1 MAFGRKRGKEKKEK
15 VKLSKESYEQAKNFL
30 SFVKPYSMVYFV
42 GFIFLLLSS
51 GVSAS
56 LPVFLGQILGAD
68 ATEFDA
74 DWSFAN
80 PDNIYGVLTLLALI
94 LPLQAVFSFFR
105 ILTFHY
111 VTHSALKDMRQKAFE
126 VLIKSP
132 MAYFDSSKTG
142 ETISRISN
150 DTEQIQETLTTTV
163 AEFLRQFIIVIVG
176 LVYIFIISPKLVLIM
191 LAVIPVAA
199 ITAMLFGKF
208 IKKLSRSAQD
218 ETAQSNNILEEALV
232 GIKSLKAYANE
243 FIELKKYSIA
253 VNNVKKFN
261 MKAALWRGMFVAF
274 IVTIMVGAVV
284 FIIWQ
289 GIEMVQLGPQ
299 NGGIEQKEFFQF
311 ILFTVMLGT
320 SIGSLPDLFAKI
332 QKSIGATEHLM
343 NIIQQETE
351 EIDTS
356 KPVSTKRIL
365 KGDISLQKLEFAYPS
380 RKESKILNGLSLEIK
395 AGEQVAL
402 VGSSGSGKSTIASLL
417 LQFYKLDSGAI
428 TFDGKN
434 ATEYA
439 INELRS
445 QMAFVP
451 QEVILLG
458 GSIEENIRYGKP
470 NASHEEIVEA
480 AKKANAID
488 FIEGFPE
495 KFETI
500 VGDRGIQLSG
510 GQRQRIAI
518 ARAILRDP
526 AILILDEATSA
537 LDSESE
543 VAVQDAL
550 NKLMQG
556 RTSVVI
562 AHRLSTIKKA
572 NSIVVLDHGKIV
584 EQGAHDELAA
594 IENGVYQK
602 LSQLQFS

>member
-1 MAFGRKRGKEKKEK
+1 MSFRRKRENLGNNTNTR
-15 VKLSKESYEQAKNFL
+15 LTRDSYAKAKNFL
-30 SFVKPYSMVYFV
+30 AFVKPYAPIYFI

-56 LPVFLGQILGAD
+56 LPIFLGQILGAESS
-68 ATEFDA
+68 EFNT
-74 DWSFAN
+74 DWTFGSTN
-80 PDNIYGVLTLLALI
+80 NIYGVLSILAIL
-94 LPLQAVFSFFR
+94 LPLQAIFSFFR
-105 ILTFHY
+105 IITFHH
-111 VTHSALKDMRQKAFE
+111 VTHNSIKDIRKKAFE

-163 AEFLRQFIIVIVG
+163 AEFLRQLIIVAIG

-208 IKKLSRSAQD
+208 IKKISRSAQD
-218 ETAQSNNILEEALV
+218 QTAKSNNIIEEALV

-243 FIELKKYSIA
+243 FIELKKYSLA
-253 VNNVKKFN
+253 VTNIKTLN
-261 MKAALWRGMFVAF
+261 MQVALWRGVFVAF
-274 IVTIMVGAVV
+274 IVTILVGAII

-289 GIEMVQLGPQ
+289 GIEMVHS
-299 NGGIEQKEFFQF
+299 GGIEKKEFFQF

-332 QKSIGATEHLM
+332 QKSIGATE
-343 NIIQQETE
+343 NIITIIQQETE
-351 EIDTS
+351 EIDIS
-356 KPVSTKRIL
+356 KPVINDKFLTGKIEL
-365 KGDISLQKLEFAYPS
+365 KNLNFSYPS
-380 RKESKILNGLSLEIK
+380 RKEIKILNGLNLNIK
-395 AGEQVAL
+395 SGEQVAL

-417 LQFYKLDSGAI
+417 LQFYKLDDGEI
-428 TFDGKN
+428 HFDGKN
-434 ATEYA
+434 ANDYPV
-439 INELRS
+439 NELRS

-458 GSIEENIRYGKP
+458 GTIEENIRYGKP
-470 NASHEEIVEA
+470 GASYQEVVSA
-480 AKKANAID
+480 AEKANALD
-488 FIEGFPE
+488 FINGFPE
-495 KFETI
+495 KFETV

-526 AILILDEATSA
+526 VILILDEATSA

-550 NKLMQG
+550 NKLMKG

-562 AHRLSTIKKA
+562 AHRLSTIKNA
-572 NSIVVLDHGKIV
+572 NSIIV
-584 EQGAHDELAA
+584 MNQGQIAEQGTHDELVN
-594 IENGVYQK
+594 IENGVYKK
-602 LSQLQFS
+602 LSQIQFS